1 MTLTGYSYLVDALK
15 LNVLPLARP
24 AFANS
29 SVNRRVDSD
38 TRILFPTGV
47 ALENTLVGHL
57 EFALR
62 HEGVNLEV
70 IDAVFEHL
78 PPDALISRLRETPTG
93 EHIRRACFLWEW
105 LTGNE
110 LNTGVVVKGGYV
122 DLFPEDIYCTAAQP
136 TRAPNFRVR
145 NNALGT
151 PDFCPIVRR
160 ASIPRDPPLPELM
173 RLAQSTLDA
182 VDDPELCSR
191 ALAYLYLSET
201 RGSYAI
207 ESETPSSNK
216 QERFVQLLKNAG
228 EPVKVAEEWLVQL
241 QNVIVRDVYS
251 QEASYRT
258 KQNWL
263 EDSAGRLSFIPTP
276 IGDLSRVMKGWER
289 FVNDEKR
296 CTDILVKAAC
306 AAFGFVYLHPFMDG
320 NGRLHRFLIQHV
332 LARSELMGPAT
343 VIPVSTVIEQ
353 NIPSYLAVLTGFSRP
368 VTALWDYRRGDP
380 EPVFL
385 SEPGSRAYRFFE
397 ADREVAFLYDM
408 IKQAVQE
415 EIPRELA
422 WLQGYDIALSALNTE
437 MDVPQK
443 DLSALIRMIQSNKGT
458 LSEKRRKQY
467 VHLPEPVLNRIEEVV
482 QQAFET
488 RKAEEGPLSRRQ

>member
-1 MTLTGYSYLVDALK
+1 MTPIGYSYLVDTLK

-38 TRILFPTGV
+38 ARILFPTGV

-70 IDAVFEHL
+70 IDAVFEHVT
-78 PPDALISRLRETPTG
+78 PNELISRLRETPTG

-110 LNTGVVVKGGYV
+110 LNAGVVVKGGYV
-122 DLFPEDIYCTAAQP
+122 DLFPEDVYYTSEQP

-151 PDFCPIVRR
+151 SDFCPIVHR
-160 ASIPRDPPLPELM
+160 ASIPQAPSLPELM

-182 VDDPELCSR
+182 VDDPELYRR

-228 EPVKVAEEWLVQL
+228 EPVKVEEEWLVKL
-241 QNVIVRDVYS
+241 QNVIVRDAYS

-263 EDSAGRLSFIPTP
+263 EDSSGRLSFIPTP
-276 IGDLSRVMKGWER
+276 IGDLTRVMKGWEG

-296 CTDILVKAAC
+296 CADVLVKAAC

-320 NGRLHRFLIQHV
+320 NGRVSRIVQSLV
-332 LARSELMGPAT
+332 LAR
-343 VIPVSTVIEQ
+343 
-353 NIPSYLAVLTGFSRP
+353 
-368 VTALWDYRRGDP
+368 
-380 EPVFL
+380 
-385 SEPGSRAYRFFE
+385 
-397 ADREVAFLYDM
+397 
-408 IKQAVQE
+408 
-415 EIPRELA
+415 
-422 WLQGYDIALSALNTE
+422 
-437 MDVPQK
+437 
-443 DLSALIRMIQSNKGT
+443 
-458 LSEKRRKQY
+458 
-467 VHLPEPVLNRIEEVV
+467 
-482 QQAFET
+482 
-488 RKAEEGPLSRRQ
+488 EGPLAPELLSIGEYLRRNTEA

>member
-1 MTLTGYSYLVDALK
+1 MMTPIGYSYLVDTLK

-24 AFANS
+24 AYANS

-70 IDAVFEHL
+70 IDAVFEHV

-105 LTGNE
+105 LTGRE
-110 LNTGVVVKGGYV
+110 LNAGVVVKGGYV
-122 DLFPEDIYCTAAQP
+122 DLFPEKVYYTSGHP

-151 PDFCPIVRR
+151 PDFCPIVQR
-160 ASIPRDPPLPELM
+160 ASIPQDPSLPELM
-173 RLAQSTLDA
+173 QLAQRTLDA
-182 VDDPELCSR
+182 VDDPELYRR
-191 ALAYLYLSET
+191 ALAYLHLSET

-207 ESETPSSNK
+207 ESEAPSSNK

-228 EPVKVAEEWLVQL
+228 EPVKVEEDWLVKL

-263 EDSAGRLSFIPTP
+263 EDSSGRLSFIPTP
-276 IGDLSRVMKGWER
+276 IGDLSRVMKGWEE

-296 CTDILVKAAC
+296 CTDVLVKAAC

-332 LARSELMGPAT
+332 LARSALMGPET
-343 VIPVSTVIEQ
+343 VIPVSAVIEQ
-353 NIPSYLAVLTGFSRP
+353 NIPSYLAVLSAFSRP

-380 EPVFL
+380 DPVFL
-385 SEPGSRAYRFFE
+385 SNPGSRAYRFIQ
-397 ADREVAFLYDM
+397 ADREVKFLHNM

-422 WLQGYDIALSALNTE
+422 WLQGYDLAFSTLNNE
-437 MDVPQK
+437 LDLPQK
-443 DLSALIRMIQSNKGT
+443 DLSALIRMIQSNQNT
-458 LSEKRRKQY
+458 LSAKRRKQY
-467 VHLPEPVLNRIEEVV
+467 VHLPEEVLNRIEEVV
-482 QQAFET
+482 RQTFES
-488 RKAEEGPLSRRQ
+488 RKINEEASES